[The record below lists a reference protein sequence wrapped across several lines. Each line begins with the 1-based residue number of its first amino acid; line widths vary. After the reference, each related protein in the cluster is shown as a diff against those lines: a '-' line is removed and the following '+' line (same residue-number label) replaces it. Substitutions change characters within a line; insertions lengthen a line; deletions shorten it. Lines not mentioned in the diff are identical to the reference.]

1 MYLDKVASKKIKKIE
16 LNKVDFIKASKTVA
30 FTLSFTL
37 LATACANKN
46 EVYNNNLND
55 IYQIEKYEDKYN
67 ELCDY
72 GHLIV
77 KKNNSNNF
85 YYYKISNLFL
95 ISEDSL
101 NKNYYLAT
109 VPNLR
114 NDIINCKEC
123 NYSNPIINI
132 FKQTSIMHN
141 IFKNNKLKEE
151 NGLYSIEITEEQFNE
166 YLNNWDG
173 KIIKNNIKTEK
184 RR

>member
-1 MYLDKVASKKIKKIE
+1 MYLDKIASKKINKIE

-30 FTLSFTL
+30 FTLSFAI

-46 EVYNNNLND
+46 EVYSNNLND
-55 IYQIEKYEDKYN
+55 TYQIEKYDDKYN

-85 YYYKISNLFL
+85 SYYKISNLFL
-95 ISEDSL
+95 ISKDSS

-114 NDIINCKEC
+114 NDIINCKKCE
-123 NYSNPIINI
+123 YSSPIINI

-141 IFKNNKLKEE
+141 IFKNKELKEE
-151 NGLYSIEITEEQFNE
+151 NGLYSIEITEEQFAE
-166 YLNNWDG
+166 YLKNWDG
-173 KIIKNNIKTEK
+173 IIIKNNLEVEK